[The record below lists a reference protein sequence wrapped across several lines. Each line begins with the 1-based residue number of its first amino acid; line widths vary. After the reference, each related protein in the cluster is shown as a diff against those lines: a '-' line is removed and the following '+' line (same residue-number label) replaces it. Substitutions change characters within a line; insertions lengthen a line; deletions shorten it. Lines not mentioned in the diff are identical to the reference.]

1 MLNSSTATKP
11 LSISKNFKN
20 KIFINCII
28 EDKKVGEPLKFESPC
43 ILCIQTVITAGE
55 SIKTLMFQKTVGAS

>member
-1 MLNSSTATKP
+1 MLNSSTVIKSSSV
-11 LSISKNFKN
+11 LKNLKN

-28 EDKKVGEPLKFESPC
+28 EDEIVDEPLKFESLC
-43 ILCIQTVITAGE
+43 ILCIQTVIAAGE